1 LEQKTKDQHQTI
13 VKLEEK
19 VKLLDESGSKY
30 QQVILDSTARVKQ
43 LEGEIQRFSV
53 LAETL
58 KKKFR
63 RKLEL
68 ILSRIKSSVARLHD

>member
-1 LEQKTKDQHQTI
+1 MEQKTKDQHQTI